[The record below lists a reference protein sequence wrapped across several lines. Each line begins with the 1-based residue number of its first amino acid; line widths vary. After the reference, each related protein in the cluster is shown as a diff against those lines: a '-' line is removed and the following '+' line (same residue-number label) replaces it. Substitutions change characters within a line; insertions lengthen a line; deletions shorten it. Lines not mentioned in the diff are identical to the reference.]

1 MKKGRKMALFISL
14 FILIAFPL
22 IFLILSLKTG
32 QWKYST
38 YSLAPILAAGL
49 TGVLIAVRKPNE

>member
-1 MKKGRKMALFISL
+1 MKKGRKMAMFISL

-32 QWKYST
+32 QWKYIT

-49 TGVLIAVRKPNE
+49 TGVLLAVRKPKE

>member
-1 MKKGRKMALFISL
+1 MKKGRKMAMSISL
-14 FILIAFPL
+14 FILIVFPL

-32 QWKYST
+32 QWNYIT

-49 TGVLIAVRKPNE
+49 TGILIAVRKPKE